1 MFELDFLL
9 PTDTRDQI
17 LDTAERLFAEFGIDG
32 VSIRTITAEAQVNL
46 AAIHYHFGSKE
57 ALVREV
63 FVRRIGPV
71 NRERLRLLDD
81 LLERSRPEKPRLEEL
96 VRILVGPPLRLWL
109 QAEKGETFSRLCG
122 RIYSETSGQLQTM
135 FVDLFQEVVRRFSAA
150 FEQAAPDLPKPELMW
165 RMHFVI
171 GAMVHTLMQGGFV
184 RQLGAQSGEGSEVEA
199 NIERLT
205 RFATAGLRA
214 PLPETETPGP
224 AGGGNKEVLG

>member
-1 MFELDFLL
+1 M
-9 PTDTRDQI
+9 PSDTRDQI

-32 VSIRTITAEAQVNL
+32 VSIRTITAEAGVNL

-63 FVRRIGPV
+63 FVRRIGPL

-81 LLERSRPEKPRLEEL
+81 LLERSRPQKPKLEEL

-109 QAEKGETFSRLCG
+109 QAGKGETFTRLCG
-122 RIYSETSGQLQTM
+122 RIYSESSGQLQSM
-135 FVDLFQEVVRRFSAA
+135 CVDLFQEVVRRFSAA
-150 FEQAAPDLPKPELMW
+150 FEQAAPELPKTELMW

-184 RQLGAQSGEGSEVEA
+184 HQLGAQTGEGNEVEA

-205 RFATAGLRA
+205 RFAAAGLRA
-214 PLPETETPGP
+214 PLPQAEVPEM
-224 AGGGNKEVLG
+224 AGKGKREALG

>member
-1 MFELDFLL
+1 L

-32 VSIRTITAEAQVNL
+32 VSIRTITAEARVNL

-57 ALVREV
+57 ALVKEV
-63 FVRRIGPV
+63 FVRRIDPL

-81 LLERSRPEKPRLEEL
+81 LLARSLPQKPKLEEL

-109 QAEKGETFSRLCG
+109 QAEKGETFTRLCG
-122 RIYSETSGQLQTM
+122 RIYSESSGPLQTM

-150 FEQAAPDLPKPELMW
+150 FEQAAPELPRTELMW

-171 GAMVHTLMQGGFV
+171 GAMVHTLMQVGFV
-184 RQLGAQSGEGSEVEA
+184 RQLRAEAGEGNEVEA

-205 RFATAGLRA
+205 RFATAGLQA
-214 PLPETETPGP
+214 PLAQTEVPEM
-224 AGGGNKEVLG
+224 AGQGQREVIG

>member
-1 MFELDFLL
+1 M
-9 PTDTRDQI
+9 PSDTRDQI

-32 VSIRTITAEAQVNL
+32 VSIRTITAEARVNL

-63 FVRRIGPV
+63 FVRRIDPL

-81 LLERSRPEKPRLEEL
+81 LLERSRPQTPRLEEL

-109 QAEKGETFSRLCG
+109 QADKGETFTRLCG
-122 RIYSETSGQLQTM
+122 RIYSESSGPLQTM

-150 FEQAAPDLPKPELMW
+150 FEQAAPELPKTELMW

-171 GAMVHTLMQGGFV
+171 GAMVHTLMQVGFV
-184 RQLGAQSGEGSEVEA
+184 RQLRAQSGEGNEVEA

-214 PLPETETPGP
+214 PLPQAEIAELTGERKT
-224 AGGGNKEVLG
+224 EVLG

>member
-1 MFELDFLL
+1 M

-32 VSIRTITAEAQVNL
+32 VSIRTITAEAGVNL

-63 FVRRIGPV
+63 FVRRIDPL
-71 NRERLRLLDD
+71 NRERLRLLDE
-81 LLERSRPEKPRLEEL
+81 LLERSRPKPPRLEEL

-109 QAEKGETFSRLCG
+109 LADKGETFTRLCG
-122 RIYSETSGQLQTM
+122 RIYSESSGQLQTM

-150 FEQAAPDLPKPELMW
+150 FEQAAPELPKTELMW

-171 GAMVHTLMQGGFV
+171 GAMVHTLMQVGFV
-184 RQLGAQSGEGSEVEA
+184 RQLRAETSEGNEVEA

-205 RFATAGLRA
+205 RFATAGLQA
-214 PLPETETPGP
+214 PLAPTEVPEM
-224 AGGGNKEVLG
+224 AGKGKREALG

>member
-1 MFELDFLL
+1 LSS
-9 PTDTRDQI
+9 DTRDQI

-32 VSIRTITAEAQVNL
+32 VSIRTITAEARVNL

-63 FVRRIGPV
+63 FVRRIDPL

-81 LLERSRPEKPRLEEL
+81 LLERSRPKPPGLEQL

-109 QAEKGETFSRLCG
+109 QADKGETFTRLCG
-122 RIYSETSGQLQTM
+122 RIYSESSGQLQAM
-135 FVDLFQEVVRRFSAA
+135 CVDLFQEVVRRFSAA
-150 FEQAAPDLPKPELMW
+150 FEQAAPELPKTELMW

-184 RQLGAQSGEGSEVEA
+184 HQLGAQTGEGNEVEA

-205 RFATAGLRA
+205 RFAAAGLRA
-214 PLPETETPGP
+214 PLPQTEVPEM
-224 AGGGNKEVLG
+224 AGEGKREALG

>member
-1 MFELDFLL
+1 M

-32 VSIRTITAEAQVNL
+32 VSIRTITAEARVNL

-57 ALVREV
+57 ALVKEV
-63 FVRRIGPV
+63 FVRRIDPL

-81 LLERSRPEKPRLEEL
+81 LLASSLPQKPKLEEL

-109 QAEKGETFSRLCG
+109 QAEKGETFTRLCG
-122 RIYSETSGQLQTM
+122 RIYSESSGPLQTM

-150 FEQAAPDLPKPELMW
+150 FEQAAPELPRTELMW

-171 GAMVHTLMQGGFV
+171 GAMVHTLMQVGFV
-184 RQLGAQSGEGSEVEA
+184 RQLRAEAGEGNEVEA

-205 RFATAGLRA
+205 RFATAGLQA
-214 PLPETETPGP
+214 PVAQAEVPEM
-224 AGGGNKEVLG
+224 AGEGKREVVG

>member
-1 MFELDFLL
+1 M

-32 VSIRTITAEAQVNL
+32 VSIRTITAEARVNL

-57 ALVREV
+57 ALVKEV
-63 FVRRIGPV
+63 FVRRIDPL
-71 NRERLRLLDD
+71 NRERLRLLDN
-81 LLERSRPEKPRLEEL
+81 LLARSLPQRPKLEEL

-109 QAEKGETFSRLCG
+109 QAEKGETFTRLCG
-122 RIYSETSGQLQTM
+122 RIYSESSGPLQTM

-150 FEQAAPDLPKPELMW
+150 FEQAAPELPRTELMW

-171 GAMVHTLMQGGFV
+171 GAMVHTLMQVGFV
-184 RQLGAQSGEGSEVEA
+184 RQLRAEAGEGNEVEA

-205 RFATAGLRA
+205 RFATAGLQA
-214 PLPETETPGP
+214 PLAQTEVSEM
-224 AGGGNKEVLG
+224 AGQGKREVMG

>member
-1 MFELDFLL
+1 MIELVYSL

-17 LDTAERLFAEFGIDG
+17 LDTAERLFAESGIDG
-32 VSIRTITAEAQVNL
+32 VSIRTITAEARVNL

-63 FVRRIGPV
+63 FARRIGPL

-81 LLERSRPEKPRLEEL
+81 LLERARPQQPSLEDL

-109 QAEKGETFSRLCG
+109 QADKGETFTRLCG
-122 RIYSETSGQLQTM
+122 RIYTESSGQLQSM
-135 FVDLFQEVVRRFSAA
+135 FVDLFQEVVLRFSAA
-150 FEQAAPDLPKPELMW
+150 FEQAAPDLPKTELMW

-184 RQLGAQSGEGSEVEA
+184 HQLGAQSGEGNEVEA

-214 PLPETETPGP
+214 PLPQTKIREL
-224 AGGGNKEVLG
+224 AGRGKREVSG

>member
-1 MFELDFLL
+1 MSS
-9 PTDTRDQI
+9 DTRDQI

-32 VSIRTITAEAQVNL
+32 VSIRTITAEARVNL

-63 FVRRIGPV
+63 FVRRIDPL

-81 LLERSRPEKPRLEEL
+81 LLERSRPKPPGLEQL

-109 QAEKGETFSRLCG
+109 QADKGETFTRLCG
-122 RIYSETSGQLQTM
+122 RIYSESSGQLQAM
-135 FVDLFQEVVRRFSAA
+135 CVDLFQEVVRRFSAA
-150 FEQAAPDLPKPELMW
+150 FEQAAPELPKTELMW

-184 RQLGAQSGEGSEVEA
+184 HQLGAQTGEGNEVEA

-205 RFATAGLRA
+205 RFAAAGLRA
-214 PLPETETPGP
+214 PLPQTEVPEM
-224 AGGGNKEVLG
+224 AGEGKREALG

>member
-1 MFELDFLL
+1 M
-9 PTDTRDQI
+9 PSDTRDQI

-32 VSIRTITAEAQVNL
+32 VSIRTITAEAGVNL
-46 AAIHYHFGSKE
+46 AAIHYHVGSKE

-63 FVRRIGPV
+63 CVRRIGPL

-81 LLERSRPEKPRLEEL
+81 LLERSRPQKPKLEEL

-109 QAEKGETFSRLCG
+109 QAGKGETFTRLCG
-122 RIYSETSGQLQTM
+122 RIYSESSGQLQSM
-135 FVDLFQEVVRRFSAA
+135 CVDLFQEVVRRFSAA
-150 FEQAAPDLPKPELMW
+150 FEQAAPDLPKTELMW

-184 RQLGAQSGEGSEVEA
+184 HQLGAQTGEGNEVEA

-205 RFATAGLRA
+205 RFATAGLQA
-214 PLPETETPGP
+214 PLPQTEVPEM
-224 AGGGNKEVLG
+224 AGKGTREALG

>member
-1 MFELDFLL
+1 M
-9 PTDTRDQI
+9 PSDTRDQI

-32 VSIRTITAEAQVNL
+32 VSIRTITAEARVNL

-63 FVRRIGPV
+63 FVRRIDPL

-81 LLERSRPEKPRLEEL
+81 LLERSLPQKPKLEEL

-109 QAEKGETFSRLCG
+109 QAGKGETFTRLCG
-122 RIYSETSGQLQTM
+122 RIYSESSGQLETM

-150 FEQAAPDLPKPELMW
+150 FEQAAPELPKTELMW

-171 GAMVHTLMQGGFV
+171 GAMVHTLMQVGFV
-184 RQLGAQSGEGSEVEA
+184 RQLRAETSEGNEVEA

-214 PLPETETPGP
+214 PLPQAEIP
-224 AGGGNKEVLG
+224 ATVGKGEREALG

>member
-1 MFELDFLL
+1 MFELGFLL

-135 FVDLFQEVVRRFSAA
+135 FVDLFR
-150 FEQAAPDLPKPELMW
+150 
-165 RMHFVI
+165 
-171 GAMVHTLMQGGFV
+171 GG
-184 RQLGAQSGEGSEVEA
+184 
-199 NIERLT
+199 
-205 RFATAGLRA
+205 
-214 PLPETETPGP
+214 GP
-224 AGGGNKEVLG
+224 AFLGGIRAGGARSSEAGTHVAHALRHRSHGPHPDARRVRSAVGGSIG

>member
-1 MFELDFLL
+1 M

-32 VSIRTITAEAQVNL
+32 VSIRAITAEARVNL

-63 FVRRIGPV
+63 FVRRIDPL

-81 LLERSRPEKPRLEEL
+81 LLERSRPQKPTLEEL

-109 QAEKGETFSRLCG
+109 QAGKGETFTRLCG
-122 RIYSETSGQLQTM
+122 RIYSESSGQLQSM
-135 FVDLFQEVVRRFSAA
+135 CVDLFQEVVRRFSAA
-150 FEQAAPDLPKPELMW
+150 FEQAAPELPKTELMW

-184 RQLGAQSGEGSEVEA
+184 HQLGAQTGEGNEVEA

-205 RFATAGLRA
+205 RFAAAGLRA
-214 PLPETETPGP
+214 PLSQTEVPEM
-224 AGGGNKEVLG
+224 AGESKREASG

>member
-1 MFELDFLL
+1 M
-9 PTDTRDQI
+9 PSDTRDQI

-32 VSIRTITAEAQVNL
+32 VSIRTITAEAGVNL

-63 FVRRIGPV
+63 FVRRIGPL

-81 LLERSRPEKPRLEEL
+81 LLERSRPQKPKLEEL

-109 QAEKGETFSRLCG
+109 QAGKGETFTRLCG
-122 RIYSETSGQLQTM
+122 RIYSESSGQLQSM
-135 FVDLFQEVVRRFSAA
+135 CVDLFQEVVRRFSAA
-150 FEQAAPDLPKPELMW
+150 FEQAAPELPKTELMW

-184 RQLGAQSGEGSEVEA
+184 HQLGAQTGEGNEVEA

-214 PLPETETPGP
+214 PLPQTEIPEM
-224 AGGGNKEVLG
+224 AGESKREALG